1 MGLMIVIMIVIIIIL
16 PNGVKYLRDEIN
28 NIIIIRHWK
37 NAKRTASTGN
47 GHAPCTHLQMK
58 RALCTSCRRALRPSR

>member
-47 GHAPCTHLQMK
+47 
-58 RALCTSCRRALRPSR
+58 